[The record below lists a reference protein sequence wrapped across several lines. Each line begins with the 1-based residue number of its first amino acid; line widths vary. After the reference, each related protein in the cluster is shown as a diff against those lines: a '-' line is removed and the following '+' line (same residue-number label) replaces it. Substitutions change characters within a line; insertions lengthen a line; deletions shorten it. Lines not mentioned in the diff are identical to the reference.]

1 MESAVWPAA
10 MVWLEVVTQGGPP
23 LPKQKVKSRLI
34 PESGTEAPVGTALL
48 VTVRVPV
55 WAPALVGANSTP
67 AVQLSPGA
75 SAVGQVLLTSWKPAV
90 TASARLFRL
99 ADIPVLVTVT
109 VVGVL
114 IEFGA
119 VVAKT
124 IAVGATWIA
133 APAAPVPLSNTVA
146 GVATE
151 AELTVS
157 VPDAA
162 PVTVG

>member
-1 MESAVWPAA
+1 M
-10 MVWLEVVTQGGPP
+10 
-23 LPKQKVKSRLI
+23 
-34 PESGTEAPVGTALL
+34 
-48 VTVRVPV
+48 
-55 WAPALVGANSTP
+55 
-67 AVQLSPGA
+67 
-75 SAVGQVLLTSWKPAV
+75 LTIWKPAV
-90 TASARLFRL
+90 TASARLLKL
-99 ADIPVLVTVT
+99 ADTPVLVTVT

-124 IAVGATWIA
+124 IDVGANWIA

-151 AELTVS
+151 AELTVN

-162 PVTVG
+162 PTAVGRKTTPIVQFAPAARLPVQEFCVTLN

>member
-1 MESAVWPAA
+1 
-10 MVWLEVVTQGGPP
+10 
-23 LPKQKVKSRLI
+23 VKSRLI
-34 PESGTEAPVGTALL
+34 PESGTDAPAATALL

-55 WAPALVGANSTP
+55 CAPALVGANSTP

-75 SAVGQVLLTSWKPAV
+75 KAVGQVLFTTWKPAV
-90 TASARLFRL
+90 TASARLLRL

-109 VVGVL
+109 VVELL
-114 IEFGA
+114 IALGA

-133 APAAPVPLSNTVA
+133 APTPPVPLSNTVA

-151 AELTVS
+151 AELTVKTP
-157 VPDAA
+157 VAA
-162 PVTVG
+162 PTAVG